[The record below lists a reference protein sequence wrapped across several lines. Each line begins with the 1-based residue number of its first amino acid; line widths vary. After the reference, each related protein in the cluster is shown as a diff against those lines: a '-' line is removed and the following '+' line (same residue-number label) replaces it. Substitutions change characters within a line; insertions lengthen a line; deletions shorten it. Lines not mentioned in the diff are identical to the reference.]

1 LALNSV
7 REAAESRMLIPGVLP
22 GGAGTR
28 LWPVSREAHPKPFIK
43 LPDGERLL
51 LKALKRA
58 LATVAEPVS
67 TVTHRSRS
75 RAAVERYRLFD
86 CLAMAF
92 QKVFSRAREIQKN

>member
-1 LALNSV
+1 
-7 REAAESRMLIPGVLP
+7 MLIPGVLP

-67 TVTHRSRS
+67 TVTNRDYYFITRDEYSSLEMTGSMDLDYVLESVGRS
-75 RAAVERYRLFD
+75 
-86 CLAMAF
+86 
-92 QKVFSRAREIQKN
+92 